1 MATGEAYIR
10 LMSGD
15 DRGKG
20 WELDPGQT
28 YTLGRSRQS
37 SICVPDPTV
46 SATHAEL
53 ECRGETWFLIDRQS
67 THGTRLNRQ
76 RILGPEPLFDR
87 DLLWVGRTVLEFR
100 QYRAARP
107 RGPGRGR
114 QGRAPSG
121 SRRLPLRQARTAAA
135 AGLDTRNGGPWI
147 RR

>member
-100 QYRAARP
+100 QYEPLDPEDLAEVD
-107 RGPGRGR
+107 RGVLPPGPD
-114 QGRAPSG
+114 ASP
-121 SRRLPLRQARTAAA
+121 
-135 AGLDTRNGGPWI
+135 
-147 RR
+147 